1 MRGLL
6 DDLTSAVRSLRRSPG
21 PAAAAAFSLALGVG
35 AATTV
40 WSAVQAVLLDPL
52 PLPGSERLALVW
64 SRSDEDAESWLSV
77 PEIDD
82 LRAGS
87 RAFSGVAAL
96 RDWSFHLTAG
106 PGGPAAGAGSDGGT
120 DAGSGVGTNG
130 TDLGTAGVGAEL
142 ASARAGATAEPEEVP
157 ALALSA
163 NLFPLLGVAPVL
175 GRGFQVE
182 EDRPGARRVAVL
194 GHDLWRRRFGGD
206 SGLVGRAV
214 LLDREPYI
222 VIGVLPAGFRL
233 LPPSS
238 VFPEKVDVWVPLGA
252 ALPAEGALR
261 QRDVRHLHALA
272 RLAPGVTVESANADL
287 ARLAAG
293 LRRDH
298 PEAYQAA
305 GWGLAAVPF
314 REQIVRGVRPA
325 LLALAVAVG
334 LLLLAASVNLAGL
347 LLARTAGRGRELA
360 VRAALGASRWRLA
373 RHLLAESLL
382 LGAAG
387 AAGGLLLAAFG
398 VDLLAAAPAGVPR
411 LDEIRLDG
419 RVLAAGIALGFLAAL
434 LAGPLPAAAAAR
446 AALPA
451 GQGDV
456 SAGGHRGSRARN
468 LLAAG
473 EIALALVLLAGTGLL
488 LRSFLALHSAPLGFE
503 PAGALTARL
512 PLSPTDLHDGDA
524 RNALLDRLLPRLAA
538 LPGVQTVGAV
548 TQLPLSGAALGSSF
562 ANERGDES
570 DADFRRAT
578 QGYLPAV
585 GLSLQRGRDFT
596 AADRAD
602 APLVALVDET
612 LATRLWPGQDAVGRQ
627 VTWQRDPEHPLT
639 IVGVVA
645 AVRHTG
651 PGAAAEPTVYRP
663 YAQDPRAGSLYLVLR
678 SANDPAAL
686 AGPLREALREVAPEQ
701 PLAEVRPMTERAAAA
716 LAPPRFHALLT
727 GLFAA
732 AALALAA
739 VGVYGVIAHGVT
751 RRRREIGVRL
761 ALGAPRRRV
770 LAGVLAEGL
779 ALAALGLAA
788 GLPATLAAGRL
799 LQSQLFGVSAS
810 DPWTLT
816 GAALALALTAAAAAW
831 LPARRA
837 AAVDPASALAAE

>member
-1 MRGLL
+1 MSVLRGLL
-6 DDLTSAVRSLRRSPG
+6 DDLTSAARSLRRRPG
-21 PAAAAAFSLALGVG
+21 PAAAAAFCLALGVG

-87 RAFSGVAAL
+87 GAFSGVAAL
-96 RDWSFHLTAG
+96 RDWSFHLTGG
-106 PGGPAAGAGSDGGT
+106 PGGAG
-120 DAGSGVGTNG
+120 
-130 TDLGTAGVGAEL
+130 
-142 ASARAGATAEPEEVP
+142 AEPEEVP
-157 ALALSA
+157 ALAVSSD
-163 NLFPLLGVAPVL
+163 LFPLLDVEPVL
-175 GRGFQVE
+175 GRVFRVE

-206 SGLVGRAV
+206 PAILGRAV
-214 LLDREPYI
+214 LLDREPH
-222 VIGVLPAGFRL
+222 VVVGVLPAGFRL

-238 VFPEKVDVWVPLGA
+238 VFPERVDVWVPLGA
-252 ALPAEGALR
+252 TLPADGPLL

-272 RLAPGVTVESANADL
+272 RLAPGATLERANADL

-293 LRRDH
+293 LKRDH
-298 PEAYQAA
+298 PAAYQAP
-305 GWGLAAVPF
+305 GWGLAVVPF
-314 REQIVRGVRPA
+314 HEQIVRGVRPA

-347 LLARTAGRGRELA
+347 LLARTAGRSRELA
-360 VRAALGASRWRLA
+360 VRAALGASRGRLA
-373 RHLLAESLL
+373 RHLLAETLL
-382 LGAAG
+382 LGFAG
-387 AAGGLLLAAFG
+387 AAGGLLIAAFG

-419 RVLAAGIALGFLAAL
+419 RVLAAGLALGLFAAL

-456 SAGGHRGSRARN
+456 SAGSHRGRARR

-488 LRSFLALHSAPLGFE
+488 LRSFLTLHQVPLGFE
-503 PAGALTARL
+503 PEGVLTARL
-512 PLSPTDLHDGDA
+512 PLSAADLPDGDA
-524 RNALLDRLLPRLAA
+524 RNALLDRLLPRLAS
-538 LPGVQTVGAV
+538 LPGVQAVGAV
-548 TQLPLSGAALGSSF
+548 TQLPLSGAVLGSRF

-570 DADFRRAT
+570 DADFRHAT
-578 QGYLPAV
+578 PGYLPAL
-585 GLSLQRGRDFT
+585 GIRLLRGRGFT
-596 AADRAD
+596 GADRED
-602 APLVALVDET
+602 APLVAVVDET
-612 LATRLWPGQDAVGRQ
+612 LAARLWPRQDPIGRQ
-627 VTWQRDPEHPLT
+627 LTWLRAEDRPLT
-639 IVGVVA
+639 VVGVAA
-645 AVRHTG
+645 AVHHTG

-663 YAQDPRAGSLYLVLR
+663 YAQDPRAGSLYLIFR
-678 SANDPAAL
+678 TIGGHRGRGIQGNPAAL
-686 AGPLREALREVAPEQ
+686 AGPLRDTLRQIAPQQ
-701 PLAEVRPMTERAAAA
+701 PLADVRPMSERAAAA

-732 AALALAA
+732 TALALAA

-779 ALAALGLAA
+779 ALAALGLAV
-788 GLPATLAAGRL
+788 GLPAALAAGRL

-816 GAALALALTAAAAAW
+816 AAALALALTAAAAAW

>member
-1 MRGLL
+1 MSTVHSLL
-6 DDLTSAVRSLRRSPG
+6 DDLTSAARSLRRRPG
-21 PAAAAAFSLALGVG
+21 PAVAAAFCLALGIG

-77 PEIDD
+77 PEIND

-87 RAFSGVAAL
+87 GAFSGVAAL
-96 RDWSFHLTAG
+96 RDWSFHLTGG
-106 PGGPAAGAGSDGGT
+106 PG
-120 DAGSGVGTNG
+120 
-130 TDLGTAGVGAEL
+130 
-142 ASARAGATAEPEEVP
+142 RAGAEPEEVP
-157 ALALSA
+157 ALAVSS
-163 NLFPLLGVAPVL
+163 NLFSLLGVEPVL
-175 GRGFQVE
+175 GRVFRVE
-182 EDRPGARRVAVL
+182 EDRRGARRVAVL

-206 SGLVGRAV
+206 AAILGRAV
-214 LLDREPYI
+214 LLDREPHV

-238 VFPEKVDVWVPLGA
+238 VFPERVDVWVPLGA
-252 ALPAEGALR
+252 TLPAEGPLL
-261 QRDVRHLHALA
+261 QRDVHHLHALA
-272 RLAPGVTVESANADL
+272 RLAPGATLDQANADL

-293 LRRDH
+293 LKRAH
-298 PEAYQAA
+298 PEAYQTP

-314 REQIVRGVRPA
+314 HEQIVRGVRPA

-334 LLLLAASVNLAGL
+334 LLLLAANVNLAGL
-347 LLARTAGRGRELA
+347 LLARTAGRTRELA

-373 RHLLAESLL
+373 RHLLAETLL
-382 LGAAG
+382 LGLAG
-387 AAGGLLLAAFG
+387 AAGGLLIAAFG

-419 RVLAAGIALGFLAAL
+419 RVLAAGLALGLLAAL

-456 SAGGHRGSRARN
+456 SGRGRARR

-488 LRSFLALHSAPLGFE
+488 LRSFLTLHQVPLGFE
-503 PAGALTARL
+503 PAGVLTARL
-512 PLSPTDLHDGDA
+512 PLSAVDLPDGEA

-538 LPGVQTVGAV
+538 LPGVQAVGAV
-548 TQLPLSGAALGSSF
+548 TQLPLSGAVLGSRF

-578 QGYLPAV
+578 PGYLPAL
-585 GLSLQRGRDFT
+585 GIRLLRGRGFT
-596 AADRAD
+596 GADRED
-602 APLVALVDET
+602 APLVAVVDET
-612 LATRLWPGQDAVGRQ
+612 LAARLWPGQDPIGRQ
-627 VTWQRDPEHPLT
+627 LTWLRAADQPLT
-639 IVGVVA
+639 VVGVVA

-651 PGAAAEPTVYRP
+651 PAAAAEPTVYRP
-663 YAQDPRAGSLYLVLR
+663 YAQNPRAGSLYLIFRTIGGHRGRGVQ
-678 SANDPAAL
+678 SDPAAL
-686 AGPLREALREVAPEQ
+686 AGPLRDTLREIAPQQ
-701 PLAEVRPMTERAAAA
+701 PLAEVQLMSERTAAA

-732 AALALAA
+732 TALALAA

-779 ALAALGLAA
+779 VLAALGLAV
-788 GLPATLAAGRL
+788 GLPAALAAGRL
-799 LQSQLFGVSAS
+799 LRSQLFGVSAS
-810 DPWTLT
+810 DPWTLV
-816 GAALALALTAAAAAW
+816 GAALALALTAGAAAW